1 MHPQWIKG
9 DKSEKVAFV
18 VANLAL
24 LAVWLHFLVRLIAR
38 WNGMAANIRND
49 VGAFMV
55 FFCLLWI
62 TLIRGKKN
70 VFSVAMALMVFV
82 IVCEIVR
89 AVGG

>member
-1 MHPQWIKG
+1 MQLQWIKG
-9 DKSEKVAFV
+9 EKSEKVAFV

-24 LAVWLHFLVRLIAR
+24 LAVWLHFLVRLIGR
-38 WNGMAANIRND
+38 WNGMAANLRND

-89 AVGG
+89 VVGW